1 MSEFAE
7 LAGTTITLHD
17 IDEQRLDTAER
28 IAHYVN
34 DHTGAQFQIR
44 THLDRRAALDQAD
57 YVVNEIQVG
66 GFDATLRDFE
76 IPKRYGLRQTIG
88 DTIGV
93 GGVFRGLRTI
103 PVLVD
108 IANDMAELCP
118 DAILLNY
125 ANPMAM
131 LPWAVWEGSRLPRAI
146 GLCHSVQNTHEQL
159 AEIVGVPVDEIQFAT
174 AGLNHQAFVLRFER
188 DGESLYPLLDEAIA
202 RDPEGLGRRVRI
214 EIYRQFG
221 FFPTESSEHSA
232 EYVPWFMSHDGQL
245 EHYRIPVDEYL
256 RRSLENLDEYQ
267 QVRRQLDEGAALPIE
282 GEGELAPRYI
292 HSLLTGEPRLEYG
305 NVRYDGL
312 IDDLPD
318 GCCVEVPC
326 RVDANGVQP
335 IAIGSLPP
343 QCAALNRTFVNV
355 AQLTVRAALEER
367 RDHVYQA
374 VMLDPNAGATLTID
388 EIRSM
393 VDELIDAHG
402 EPACAGNSGA
412 PCDPRRQTVVTRTP
426 ASSSERSASRSAPSS
441 VISSSTSLS
450 SQMRANATL
459 PIFELSATT
468 VTFRAR
474 SISARL
480 VWASISWC
488 VVKPAIGEMPSTA
501 RNTMSRFSPSR
512 LASASGPTSS

>member
-1 MSEFAE
+1 MTNITLIGAGSVEFTQILLADMSEFPE

-28 IAHYVN
+28 IARYVN
-34 DHTGAQFQIR
+34 EHTGAQFQIR

-118 DAILLNY
+118 AAILLNY

-131 LPWAVWEGSRLPRAI
+131 LPWSVWEGSPLANAI

-159 AEIVGVPVDEIQFAT
+159 AELVDVPVDEVEFFT

-188 DGESLYPLLDEAIA
+188 DGESLYPLLDEAIE
-202 RDPEGLGRRVRI
+202 RDPDGLGRRVRI
-214 EIYRQFG
+214 ELYRRLG

-232 EYVPWFMSHDGQL
+232 EYVPWFMHHD
-245 EHYRIPVDEYL
+245 EEIERYRIPVDEYI
-256 RRSLENLDEYQ
+256 RRSIENLEEYEQ
-267 QVRRQLDEGAALPIE
+267 TRTSLAEGAPIPIE

-292 HSLLTGEPRLEYG
+292 HSFVTGERRLEYG
-305 NVRYDGL
+305 NVRNDGL
-312 IDDLPD
+312 IDDLPQ

-326 RVDANGVQP
+326 WVDGDGVHP
-335 IAIGSLPP
+335 IAIGKLPP

-355 AQLTVRAALEER
+355 AELTMRAALEER

-374 VMLDPNAGATLTID
+374 VMMDPNAGATLTVAQI
-388 EIRSM
+388 EAM
-393 VDELIDAHG
+393 VDELIEAHG
-402 EPACAGNSGA
+402 ELMPAG
-412 PCDPRRQTVVTRTP
+412 
-426 ASSSERSASRSAPSS
+426 
-441 VISSSTSLS
+441 I
-450 SQMRANATL
+450 
-459 PIFELSATT
+459 
-468 VTFRAR
+468 RAR
-474 SISARL
+474 ARRR
-480 VWASISWC
+480 
-488 VVKPAIGEMPSTA
+488 PAWQGA
-501 RNTMSRFSPSR
+501 RAAADAP
-512 LASASGPTSS
+512 